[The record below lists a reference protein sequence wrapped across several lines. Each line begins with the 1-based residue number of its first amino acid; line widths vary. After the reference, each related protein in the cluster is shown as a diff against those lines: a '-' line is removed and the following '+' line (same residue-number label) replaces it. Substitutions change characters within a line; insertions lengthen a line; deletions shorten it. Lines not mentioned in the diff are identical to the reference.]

1 MFYGKKPFCCIVMA
15 LILMLSAAALAGQAY
30 ADAIL
35 PPAETMTE
43 AHTNPLI
50 IVLIVAAIVV
60 AALVVVG
67 AVRSAKKRNS
77 GDQSRRN

>member
-1 MFYGKKPFCCIVMA
+1 MKRVLSVLLGT
-15 LILMLSAAALAGQAY
+15 LSAAALAGQAY

-67 AVRSAKKRNS
+67 SVRSAKKRKS